1 MSTPQHMIPG
11 GMNTPLADAEWRT
24 FLARR
29 RELIEDGMNI
39 LGMTSTLQQAT
50 GSDPT
55 TAFGAVLQQYQQ
67 GALRQR
73 PASAE
78 DTDSNR
84 LIGAARFY
92 GISNPEQMSADQL
105 KQTLEVRRAARRR
118 DGTDP
123 MTGLVGAFANN
134 GLAAG
139 GFGYAVRE
147 FAPSVVGGFLDSLR
161 EVPFI
166 GDALSK
172 IRAVQRA
179 EQNVALLEE
188 AALGEEVVG
197 DSNFARGAARFTGQS
212 FLYVAAGELVAA
224 SGFAAGVANPLVR
237 GALQGGAAATLTE
250 TGGNDPIQD
259 RLTRVAVV
267 AGFGGVATWGV
278 DKIIGKLGRSFPRPS
293 QAAKPPNY
301 ATTDNLPSPYVR
313 AVPEEDIPIAEWQFV
328 DDNLPVVRRDPG
340 PFQWN
345 PSGAPPQPY
354 GPARPIGGLLDESI
368 PIQLGPGR
376 PQNALVQYLDT
387 YGTPPGAAPA
397 GRESLLAVDTP
408 TMWPVPEEAMRGGWG
423 VPAVDVIEARLRAVP
438 DDFGARAWYA
448 WEIGN
453 QLSMVR
459 RLGTDGDQQVALA
472 ERVLDE
478 LIGGGEP
485 VAPVADPW
493 GTAKS
498 EPLPLPNLVGLDPAQ
513 VSSAW
518 QVVSARYPRLASR
531 INVISALEPG
541 YERLTGAAAAWE
553 PNGLGMLRVSPSREL
568 DPATLFHEL
577 VHVAQEARGQV
588 NTNPFMGEVTDL
600 SVPAV
605 REQLEA
611 PALRYE
617 QTARQRNTSV
627 VPAGGAAREASSLT
641 KQATILEAPTA
652 PAVCGQ
658 VGYTDADVAL
668 AAINRAPGEI
678 SVVRDIPNPGEV
690 SGALARHIATGTGP
704 SDFRVVARPG
714 SDDLLVADGRQ
725 ISPEVVDQ
733 YTRLGFFEGQQAMVP
748 GGSAGRIRQ
757 AGAEWSMIEDQSGMV
772 YWARNADIVPGRASM
787 MSEVGSEAYGNFR
800 GYAAVR
806 MNDEAAAAGLGPV
819 DWFSDEMATQLPRY
833 IDEFL
838 DQMEVQGEAA
848 RGAYKALFTQERVR
862 DFRQLAPEEFAL
874 ADEIAERTTREDAMM
889 AVREGRPVWLEEVA
903 EAKGLTWMQD
913 PGGQGGRLRNR
924 NTGQE
929 FQLADREE
937 GFQFLANYETDLPD
951 YSPISTVPVELAS
964 SPASAG
970 SSAGPKHNLTE
981 VEVSTMAMRS
991 MDRLEVELGGGV
1003 GGGLP
1008 PDVPPFGAFGPAPD
1022 GPPLLPPADETIGAQ
1037 LERARLEDRATY
1049 DRVLQRFDNLAMKL
1063 LDPMRN
1069 FSLGIEDTLVR
1080 AGFDKG
1086 IYWQHYSAISNG
1098 RAVAHNE
1105 AAPWHMALNDALGKI
1120 RRRFI
1125 RDGTVTLI
1133 GEMNENVAVDAME
1146 KAGYKPKEIEGQL
1159 QIRAVLEQLRQEYE
1173 VRQIMDY
1180 MPHLRSRVAAGDD
1193 IGDLDQMFTGTG
1205 KFFAE
1210 MVREG
1215 SLDVREMNAAML
1227 LHRWVRAAT
1236 FHRHVAPHVE
1246 VMANAWVND
1255 PRVPLRLRE
1264 PTRDWLNLVTHGHTP
1279 GQDVVVP
1286 GIRHVLNALQIP
1298 VTNGEVAA
1306 GFNWMMATMYRGALG
1321 GRVDVLMRDSIGPL
1335 FAAPRVGLKPIV
1347 EAYTDFFRSGRKR
1360 EAMWAIAKAKGWVEH
1375 GMVPMGASEVFEA
1388 GFNVGAPGTAPVNEA
1403 MAPWQNTAREAWG
1416 HMGDVWRDAMPPG
1429 IRSGIQGTLADPLLA
1444 YTKLGEFNRL
1454 VSGWA
1459 GWTSM
1464 LRATET
1470 LADFR
1475 VRMPDGDLNRG
1486 IAAALMESGAANY
1499 PAPIQRRLVELLR
1512 SQQYEEAAS
1521 VFANEVANSQFR
1533 YGTAEGTYLTRTS
1546 GVVGKVGSTYG
1557 TFTNQYV
1564 AQMREGLTQGGLI
1577 EELGGTS
1584 KDRVLSGT
1592 KFAAGHYLIGS
1603 ALAAGATA
1611 TGWNLAKWFWHGSLG
1626 WGGGPM
1632 LVAGFTKI
1640 QELSGRWQLEM
1651 GERASPMQL
1660 AAIQYSESNY
1670 PSPITL
1676 NPYAGAI
1683 RTAQGYATALGGA
1696 APFESVLGYTMTGR
1710 QTSPDMVRQFTDPA
1724 FGVQELPGWLG
1735 GQQAPAPP
1743 PVHAVVTEGG
1753 GALQ

>member
-1 MSTPQHMIPG
+1 MSTPERSIPG
-11 GMNTPLADAEWRT
+11 GMNTPVADAEWRT
-24 FLARR
+24 FLSRR
-29 RELIEDGMNI
+29 RELIEDGMSI
-39 LGMTSTLQQAT
+39 LNMTGTIQQGT
-50 GSDPT
+50 GADPT
-55 TAFGAVLQQYQQ
+55 TAFGAVMQQYQQ
-67 GALRQR
+67 GALQR
-73 PASAE
+73 PPSVE
-78 DTDSNR
+78 DADANR

-92 GISNPEQMSADQL
+92 KIPNPEQMSAEQL
-105 KQTLEVRRAARRR
+105 RGVIEQRRAARRR

-123 MTGLVGAFANN
+123 MSGLTGAFGSALANGLVNAFADN
-134 GLAAG
+134 GPTSG
-139 GFGYAVRE
+139 YGYAFRE
-147 FAPSVVGGFLDSLR
+147 FAPSIVGGFLKSLH

-166 GDALSK
+166 GDALAK
-172 IRAVQRA
+172 IKMVQRA

-197 DSNFARGAARFTGQS
+197 DSNFARGAARFTGQG
-212 FLYVAAGELVAA
+212 FLYAAAGELVAA
-224 SGFAAGVANPLVR
+224 SGFAGGVANPLVR

-250 TGGNDPIQD
+250 TGGNDPVQD
-259 RLTRVAVV
+259 RLMRVAVG

-278 DKIIGKLGRSFPRPS
+278 EKIIAKLGRSFPRPS
-293 QAAKPPNY
+293 QQPGAAPNY
-301 ATTDNLPSPYVR
+301 ATTENLPSTYVR

-328 DDNLPVVRRDPG
+328 DDNLPAVRRESG
-340 PFQWN
+340 PFQWD

-354 GPARPIGGLLDESI
+354 GPTRPIGGFLEESI

-387 YGTPPGAAPA
+387 YGTPSGAAPA

-408 TMWPVPEEAMRGGWG
+408 TMWPAPDEAMRGGWG
-423 VPAVDVIEARLRAVP
+423 VPTVDVIEARLRAVP
-438 DDFGARAWYA
+438 DDVGARAWYA
-448 WEIGN
+448 WELGN
-453 QLSMVR
+453 QLGLVR

-472 ERVLDE
+472 ER
-478 LIGGGEP
+478 
-485 VAPVADPW
+485 
-493 GTAKS
+493 
-498 EPLPLPNLVGLDPAQ
+498 
-513 VSSAW
+513 
-518 QVVSARYPRLASR
+518 
-531 INVISALEPG
+531 ALE
-541 YERLTGAAAAWE
+541 ELTGV
-553 PNGLGMLRVSPSREL
+553 PKVP
-568 DPATLFHEL
+568 DL
-577 VHVAQEARGQV
+577 VPIG
-588 NTNPFMGEVTDL
+588 
-600 SVPAV
+600 S
-605 REQLEA
+605 
-611 PALRYE
+611 
-617 QTARQRNTSV
+617 
-627 VPAGGAAREASSLT
+627 AAREASALT

-652 PAVCGQ
+652 SAVSGQ
-658 VGYTDADVAL
+658 VGYTDADVAI
-668 AAINRAPGEI
+668 AAINKVPGEI
-678 SVVRDIPNPGEV
+678 SVVRDIANPGEV
-690 SGALARHIATGTGP
+690 SGTLARHIATGTGP
-704 SDFRVVARPG
+704 ADFRVVARPG
-714 SDDLLVADGRQ
+714 SDDLLVADGRE
-725 ISPEVVDQ
+725 IPPSVVDQ
-733 YTRLGFFEGQQAMVP
+733 YTRLGFFEGQQATVP

-757 AGAEWSMIEDQSGMV
+757 AGTEWSMIEDQSGMV

-787 MSEVGSEAYGNFR
+787 MPEVSTEAYGNLR

-806 MNDEAAAAGLGPV
+806 INDEAAAAGLGPI

-838 DQMEVQGEAA
+838 DQMGVSGEAV
-848 RGAYKALFTQERVR
+848 RGAYRTLFTQERVR

-874 ADEIAERTTREDAMM
+874 ADEIAEQATREDAAA
-889 AVREGRPVWLEEVA
+889 AVREARPVWLEEVA
-903 EAKGLTWMQD
+903 EAKGLAWVQE
-913 PGGQGGRLRNR
+913 PGGAGGRLRNR

-937 GFQFLANYETDLPD
+937 GFRFLANYEVDLPD
-951 YSPISTVPVELAS
+951 YSPVGTVPVELAS
-964 SPASAG
+964 SPASPG
-970 SSAGPKHNLTE
+970 SAAGPKHNLTE

-991 MDRLEVELGGGV
+991 MDQLEAEMGFGGD
-1003 GGGLP
+1003 LP
-1008 PDVPPFGAFGPAPD
+1008 PEAAPLGAFGTAPS

-1037 LERARLEDRATY
+1037 LERARLTDRATY
-1049 DRVLQRFDNLAMKL
+1049 DQVLQRFDNLAMKL

-1069 FSLGIEDTLVR
+1069 FSLGVEDALVR

-1105 AAPWHMALNDALGKI
+1105 AAPWHMALNVALGQI

-1133 GEMNENVAVDAME
+1133 GEMNENVAIDAMQ
-1146 KAGYKPKEIEGQL
+1146 KAGYKPKEIEGQM

-1215 SLDVREMNAAML
+1215 SLDVREMNAAVL

-1264 PTRDWLNLVTHGHTP
+1264 PTRDWINLVTHGHSP

-1286 GIRHVLNALQIP
+1286 GIRHVLNALRIP
-1298 VTNGEVAA
+1298 VTNGEVAR
-1306 GFNWMMATMYRGALG
+1306 GLNWMMANMYRGALG

-1335 FAAPRVGLKPIV
+1335 FAAPRVGMKPIAD
-1347 EAYTDFFRSGRKR
+1347 AYLDFFRSGRKR
-1360 EAMWAIAKAKGWVEH
+1360 EAMWAVAKAKGWVEH
-1375 GMVPMGASEVFEA
+1375 GMVPMGASEMFEA
-1388 GFNVGAPGTAPVNEA
+1388 GFNVGTPGTAPVSEA

-1416 HMGDVWRDAMPPG
+1416 RAGDMWRDAMPPG
-1429 IRSGIQGTLADPLLA
+1429 LRSGIQGTLADPLLA

-1454 VSGWA
+1454 ISGWA

-1470 LADFR
+1470 LAEFR
-1475 VRMPDGDLNRG
+1475 VRMPDVDLNNG
-1486 IAAALMESGAANY
+1486 IAIALMESGAANY
-1499 PAPIQRRLVELLR
+1499 PAPIQRRLVELLQ
-1512 SQQYEEAAS
+1512 SQQYEEAAA

-1533 YGTAEGTYLTRTS
+1533 YGTAEGTHLTRTS
-1546 GVVGKVGSTYG
+1546 GVVGKVGSTFG
-1557 TFTNQYV
+1557 TFTNQYI

-1584 KDRVLSGT
+1584 KERVMSGT
-1592 KFAAGHYLIGS
+1592 KFAAGHYLVGS

-1632 LVAGFTKI
+1632 LVAGFTKM

-1676 NPYAGAI
+1676 NPWAGAM
-1683 RTAQGYATALGGA
+1683 RSAQGYAAALGSA
-1696 APFESVLGYTMTGR
+1696 APFEAALGYTMTGR
-1710 QTSPDMVRQFTDPA
+1710 QTAPDMVRQFTDPA
-1724 FGVQELPGWLG
+1724 FGVQEIPGWLG
-1735 GQQAPAPP
+1735 GQQAAPP
-1743 PVHAVVTEGG
+1743 QVVPVVTEGG
-1753 GALQ
+1753 GAIQ